1 MERSVGES
9 WQPAAL
15 RRALRPL
22 ARAFLPE
29 AAAFTE
35 HDWQA
40 MSSLVGGTLTGKP
53 PRLLRQLGLF
63 VRIIGLLAVLRHR
76 RGLGTIPDD
85 QLRTLLESLERSPL
99 LLIRRGVWGLRTLVF
114 MGYYTR
120 PEAAVAIGYRA
131 SAAGWTARQ

>member
-1 MERSVGES
+1 MDRSVGES
-9 WQPAAL
+9 WQPASL

-29 AAAFTE
+29 AAAFSD

-40 MSSLVGGTLTGKP
+40 MADLVAGTLAAKP

-63 VRIIGLLAVLRHR
+63 VRIIELLALLHHR
-76 RGLGTIPDD
+76 RGLETISDH

-131 SAAGWTARQ
+131 TTAGWAARR

>member
-1 MERSVGES
+1 MDRVAGDS
-9 WQPAAL
+9 WQPAPL

-29 AAAFTE
+29 AADFAE
-35 HDWQA
+35 PDWQA
-40 MSSLVGGTLTGKP
+40 MEELVGGALAGKP

-63 VRIIGLLAVLRHR
+63 VGIIGLLARLRYR
-76 RGLGTIPDD
+76 RGLDTLPPD
-85 QLRTLLESLERSPL
+85 QLRALLESLERSPL

-120 PEAAVAIGYRA
+120 PEAAAAIGYRA
-131 SAAGWTARQ
+131 APAGWEARQ

>member
-1 MERSVGES
+1 MDRPVGES
-9 WQPAAL
+9 WQPAPL
-15 RRALRPL
+15 RHALRPL

-35 HDWQA
+35 ADWQA
-40 MSSLVGGTLTGKP
+40 MEELVGGTLAGKP

-63 VRIIGLLAVLRHR
+63 VRIIGLLAMLRYR
-76 RGLGTIPDD
+76 RRLDALPPD
-85 QLRTLLESLERSPL
+85 QLCALLESLERSPL

-120 PEAAVAIGYRA
+120 PEAAAAIGYRA
-131 SAAGWTARQ
+131 TAAGWEARR